1 MQHRTPQQQVTTG
14 TVQMRP
20 LLLQPVW
27 HLAAV
32 ELTTAQV
39 MPTLA
44 VMLLVRR
51 ALLWLLLLL

>member
-1 MQHRTPQQQVTTG
+1 
-14 TVQMRP
+14 
-20 LLLQPVW
+20 VW